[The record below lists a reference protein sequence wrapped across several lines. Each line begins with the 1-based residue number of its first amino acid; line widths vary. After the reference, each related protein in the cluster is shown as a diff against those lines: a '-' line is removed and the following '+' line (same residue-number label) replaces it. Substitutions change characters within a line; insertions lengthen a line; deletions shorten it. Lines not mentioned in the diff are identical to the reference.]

1 MTCSELSRSTN
12 TASHLIPSRQDPTI
26 EQERAY
32 RWLKRQFIQLI
43 ATTSEASQTV
53 DNRGQRGA
61 AISVAGSFREPGVGG
76 GSGGG
81 GGGAISWESARQLLR
96 RGPPCLE
103 SSLVIDLSRLS
114 KDLWAAD
121 IVDVE
126 RTSAALESLR
136 WRRKSTH
143 TY

>member
-1 MTCSELSRSTN
+1 M
-12 TASHLIPSRQDPTI
+12 ASHLIPSRQDPII
-26 EQERAY
+26 EQERVY
-32 RWLKRQFIQLI
+32 QWLKRQFIQLA
-43 ATTSEASQTV
+43 ATTSEASQTA

-61 AISVAGSFREPGVGG
+61 AICVDGACREPGGGG
-76 GSGGG
+76 GSGGGGGG

-103 SSLVIDLSRLS
+103 SSLAVDLSRLS

-121 IVDVE
+121 LVHVE

-136 WRRKSTH
+136 WRRKLTH
-143 TY
+143 AY